1 MEYTKVLYDEHEV
14 ILSAVEIA
22 KDSENLLNKN
32 PEKWKEFCIKLI
44 YFFRHYAD
52 KYHHHKEEELLF
64 QKISEENE
72 VMGMNIIAEMLEN
85 HEDFREYI
93 SDIEDSLEV
102 DVKIAFSKLI
112 DYCENLSDHI
122 AAENEELFISAETL
136 LSQHDLE
143 TMMFQFQDIDRDLG
157 EERKKEL
164 EGSLEELKNLI

>member
-72 VMGMNIIAEMLEN
+72 VMGINIIAEMLEN

-102 DVKIAFSKLI
+102 DVKIAFSI
-112 DYCENLSDHI
+112 DPT
-122 AAENEELFISAETL
+122 ISFSQGDTL
-136 LSQHDLE
+136 RVLASSAVILE
-143 TMMFQFQDIDRDLG
+143 TCARGTIVP
-157 EERKKEL
+157 
-164 EGSLEELKNLI
+164 